1 MSTTSK
7 TAMRAAISAAVL
19 IALWEWAA
27 RGLSGLYILAGPSDV
42 LAHFA
47 AHSGMLLRALT
58 ETSRTAALGYLWG
71 NLGAVILAAI
81 ATTIPASERMIRTLS
96 LVVFCLPLVATGPI
110 LRVLYGPGAGPQITL
125 SALSVFYTTLI
136 PLLAGLRAA
145 PRVWLDLVAS
155 YGRGPATSLFQV
167 RAMAALPYLVAG
179 LQIAAPAAFLGAM
192 IGEFTGAE
200 RGMGVLALQA
210 MRSLD
215 VSATWTLA
223 ALAAG
228 VSILAYAAA
237 GQLTRLL
244 WPGAPP
250 VILVPPPTARDQSP
264 IVRVVQHLAIGA
276 TVLILWYVVMD
287 AFNLNQ
293 FFAKRPTDLWV
304 YLVASDQSAAHRE
317 TLLSALTETVVTAG
331 PGYFAGLGAGA
342 LLAAVCVLAPRISAF
357 LMPLAVSLRAIPIV
371 TTAPLIVL
379 ALGRGSAG
387 LVTIVAVMIFFPT
400 LIACLHGLQRVP
412 APVQGV
418 FDSYAAGRWQL
429 LVHARIPSAL
439 PAFFASARIAVP
451 AAVLAATV
459 AEWLATGTGIGNLMA
474 LAASTSNY
482 NMLWSAVLA
491 LTCLSVLGHAGVAA
505 VERSVFA
512 RYAPEQLAR

>member
-1 MSTTSK
+1 MTSRAKTTLRRAFL
-7 TAMRAAISAAVL
+7 TALLLV
-19 IALWEWAA
+19 LWEVLA
-27 RGLSGLYILAGPSDV
+27 RTLDGLYILAGPSDV
-42 LAHFA
+42 YTHLSQH
-47 AHSGMLLRALT
+47 GPLLLRALT
-58 ETSRTAALGYLWG
+58 ETSRTAALGYFWG
-71 NLGAVILAAI
+71 NFGAVLLAAL
-81 ATTIPASERMIRTLS
+81 AVTLPASERMVRAVS

-155 YGRGPATSLFQV
+155 YGRGPATSLLHV
-167 RAMAALPYLVAG
+167 RAMAALPYFVAG

-250 VILVPPPTARDQSP
+250 VLLVPPQAPKDQTLLLKMLQLV
-264 IVRVVQHLAIGA
+264 ILVVAILALWHMVMGA
-276 TVLILWYVVMD
+276 FD
-287 AFNLNQ
+287 LNR
-293 FFAKRPTDLWV
+293 FFAKRPDDIWV
-304 YLVASDQSAAHRE
+304 FLVQSSDAATHRE
-317 TLLSALTETVVTAG
+317 TLLSALAETIVTAG
-331 PGYFAGLGAGA
+331 PGYFVGLGAGA
-342 LLAAVCVLAPRISAF
+342 VLAGVCVLAPRLSEMM
-357 LMPLAVSLRAIPIV
+357 MPIAISLRAIPIV

-379 ALGRGSAG
+379 AFGRGSVG

-412 APVQGV
+412 ASVRGV
-418 FDSYAAGRWQL
+418 FDSYAADPWQL
-429 LVHARIPSAL
+429 LIHARIPSAL

-474 LAASTSNY
+474 LAASTSDY

-491 LTCLSVLGHAGVAA
+491 LTCLSVAGHAGVAA
-505 VERSVFA
+505 LERAVFA
-512 RYAPEQLAR
+512 RYAPEQLVR

>member
-1 MSTTSK
+1 MTPRLKSTFN
-7 TAMRAAISAAVL
+7 AAFSAAALLV
-19 IALWEWAA
+19 LWELGA
-27 RGLSGLYILAGPSDV
+27 RALDGQYILAGPIEILRHMSDNSRV
-42 LAHFA
+42 L
-47 AHSGMLLRALT
+47 MRALA
-58 ETSRTAALGYLWG
+58 ETFRTAALGYFWG

-81 ATTIPASERMIRTLS
+81 AVTLPRSERVIRTLS

-155 YGRGPATSLFQV
+155 YGRGPATSLVQV

-215 VSATWTLA
+215 VGATWTLA

-228 VSILAYAAA
+228 ASILAYAAA
-237 GQLTRLL
+237 GQITGLL

-250 VILVPPPTARDQSP
+250 VLLVPPPDRQPVSWG
-264 IVRVVQHLAIGA
+264 IRFGRQLGLLALVLLIWHGA
-276 TVLILWYVVMD
+276 MALSGLSR
-287 AFNLNQ
+287 
-293 FFAKRPTDLWV
+293 FFAKRPDDLWT
-304 YLVASDQSAAHRE
+304 YLVRSGEAAAHRE
-317 TLLSALTETVVTAG
+317 TLFSALSETVLTAG

-342 LLAAVCVLAPRISAF
+342 LLAVLCVLMPRMSA
-357 LMPLAVSLRAIPIV
+357 LVLPVAVSLRAIPIV
-371 TTAPLIVL
+371 STAPLIVL

-400 LIACLHGLQRVP
+400 LIASLHGLQRVP
-412 APVQGV
+412 ASVRGV
-418 FDSYAAGRWQL
+418 FKSYAAGRWQM
-429 LVHARIPSAL
+429 LVHAQIPAAL

-451 AAVLAATV
+451 AAVLAASV

-474 LAASTSNY
+474 LAASTSDY

-491 LTCLSVLGHAGVAA
+491 LTCLSVAGHAAVAT
-505 VERSVFA
+505 VERAVFA